1 MAIIHCV
8 HNTSKNN
15 EDKNSMLKKLY
26 VSPNIKIIRVES
38 QKVLTASR
46 GNNGIFYGCPH
57 MPETWCNWYNN
68 KSQNNQSVGFDDI
81 TSFGFSNGLSVPQ
94 WDKIFIQGDKDCP
107 YKNYCKHYN
116 RYKQLVNERNR

>member
-1 MAIIHCV
+1 MI
-8 HNTSKNN
+8 
-15 EDKNSMLKKLY
+15 KKDY
-26 VSPNIKIIRVES
+26 VVPAFSIVRIETHS
-38 QKVLTASR
+38 VLVASR

-81 TSFGFSNGLSVPQ
+81 TSFGFSNGLSAPN
-94 WDKIFIQGDKDCP
+94 WDKIFIKGDKDCP